1 MAKTQLGL
9 GGGQGGQALDQGVE
23 VQTDTWRDRERGEG
37 LLDSGE
43 RRRDLARAVAV
54 QIFSINHH

>member
-9 GGGQGGQALDQGVE
+9 GRGQGGQTLDQGVE
-23 VQTDTWRDRERGEG
+23 VQTDTWRDREREEG

-43 RRRDLARAVAV
+43 RRRDLQERWPFR
-54 QIFSINHH
+54 FSV